1 MNAAAR
7 YPTLTAKM
15 LAMSARFARKY
26 DLDIDDVRQEL
37 EIIKIKFAGS
47 YDAGRGATR
56 ETYFLNKLE
65 MRCVQMRAEMRFG
78 VALDDE
84 EVSDA
89 AEAEA
94 AAAIAGIR
102 SGGVAEWRV
111 RSDEEAAERIA
122 ILPDHLRKF
131 AQRVALGATCQE
143 AAVDLGLTDRRAR
156 QAVAEIVAFFTVCT
170 TGAQPS
176 LF

>member
-1 MNAAAR
+1 MIAN
-7 YPTLTAKM
+7 YPTLSPR
-15 LAMSARFARKY
+15 LRAMAARMARQAGIEIS
-26 DLDIDDVRQEL
+26 DAHQQLEL
-37 EIIKIKFAGS
+37 IAIEFAGDF
-47 YDAGRGATR
+47 DAGRGASR
-56 ETYFLNKLE
+56 ETYYIKKLDAWIK
-65 MRCVQMRAEMRFG
+65 QQRAGMRFG

-122 ILPDHLRKF
+122 VLPEHLRKF